1 MKKKKILLL
10 ADDFRL
16 PSGIGTISKE
26 IILNT
31 VHKYDWVQIGAAVKH
46 PDTGKMFDVS
56 KDVQKETGVKDADV
70 KIIPSDG
77 YGNRNL
83 LFAVIEKI
91 NGWDLKDNQKKK
103 EIFKYFI
110 EDIENDEYFIDYF
123 DKYCD
128 FLTKNSFNN
137 LTKDIISQ

>member
-70 KIIPSDG
+70 KITDLNGALVHETTALGGQVVWDGKNG
-77 YGNRNL
+77 YGERVQTGVYL
-83 LFAVIEKI
+83 VFSS
-91 NGWDLKDNQKKK
+91 
-103 EIFKYFI
+103 
-110 EDIENDEYFIDYF
+110 
-123 DKYCD
+123 
-128 FLTKNSFNN
+128 NSFGTETNVAKI
-137 LTKDIISQ
+137 LFIH